1 VKNFSTERREL
12 VGALEEKRF
21 FDRIMFEHAQFMRA
35 GVDPTEET
43 AFRKADQYA
52 VTIRELWERVM
63 ATPATASDDN
73 IISLV
78 RENLRVVTP
87 FQGFEADTAAAIA
100 ECRLLAITPA
110 ELIRHIAIETVFF
123 LGILRR
129 VDGLPT
135 PFRSELELPNGN
147 NRALL
152 FPRMS
157 FVDHQSMLAILA
169 FEYGMFWTR
178 RHMEHAAVLALFFR
192 PRVQEELVTQ
202 VLSFQRRFQEVLALG
217 EITFEQAGVININ
230 GQNGCD
236 RPLTTP
242 IGNWINRVLAVTM
255 DFRNF
260 MASIVQQQVTC
271 TIPSGQTNFW
281 PLLADH
287 IRREAEYIIDALNRI
302 LAAVTGRP
310 PLSNQFP
317 QPRPYETDWRGQ

>member
-1 VKNFSTERREL
+1 MTVKNFSTERREL

-129 VDGLPT
+129 VGGLMT
-135 PFRSELELPNGN
+135 PLRSELELPNGN
-147 NRALL
+147 KQTLL

-157 FVDHQSMLAILA
+157 FVDQRTMLTTLT
-169 FEYGMFWTR
+169 FEYGMFWTQ

-192 PRVQEELVTQ
+192 PRIQENLVTQ
-202 VLSFQRRFQEVLALG
+202 ILGFQTRFQEALSLG
-217 EITFEQAGVININ
+217 EMTFEQTGTINEQDGQDMLLTPDVI
-230 GQNGCD
+230 
-236 RPLTTP
+236 
-242 IGNWINRVLAVTM
+242 NWINRV
-255 DFRNF
+255 NE
-260 MASIVQQQVTC
+260 I
-271 TIPSGQTNFW
+271 
-281 PLLADH
+281 
-287 IRREAEYIIDALNRI
+287 
-302 LAAVTGRP
+302 
-310 PLSNQFP
+310 
-317 QPRPYETDWRGQ
+317 